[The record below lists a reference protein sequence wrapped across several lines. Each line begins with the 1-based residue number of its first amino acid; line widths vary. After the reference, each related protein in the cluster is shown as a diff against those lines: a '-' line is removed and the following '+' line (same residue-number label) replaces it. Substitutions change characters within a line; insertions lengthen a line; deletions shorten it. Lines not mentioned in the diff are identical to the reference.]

1 MISHQRILITG
12 AAGQLGTLL
21 RASLRGKA
29 GILRLSDIAALGSC
43 NDGEE
48 LCPCDLADARAVNE
62 IMQGVDQVIHLGAS
76 LNVDDWGQ
84 TLQVN
89 IAGTYNVFD
98 AARRAGVKRVIYAS
112 SHHAIGMYPTHER
125 LDDRVP
131 LRPDSL
137 YGLSKCFGE
146 NTARYFWD
154 KYGLEAVCLRI
165 GSTRPKPSE
174 PRELSTWLSEP
185 DFDALVRACLDA
197 PSVAFSIVYGVSDN
211 ADSWWSNANAAH
223 LNYAPK
229 DKAERYR
236 DEIQGLVA
244 SGKSP
249 PVYAFQGGKRAD
261 YGLVFPNDRLLEP

>member
-1 MISHQRILITG
+1 MISHRRILITG

-29 GILRLSDIAALGSC
+29 EILRLSDIAALGPRR
-43 NDGEE
+43 DGEE
-48 LCPCDLADARAVNE
+48 LCPCDLVDAHAVHE
-62 IMQGVDQVIHLGAS
+62 LMQGVDQVIHLGAS
-76 LNVDDWGQ
+76 LNVDDWDQ

-112 SHHAIGMYPTHER
+112 SHHAIGMYPIQEH
-125 LDDRVP
+125 LDDRAP

-154 KYGLEAVCLRI
+154 KFGLESVCLRI

-185 DFDALVRACLDA
+185 DFSLLVQACLDA
-197 PSVAFSIVYGVSDN
+197 PSVEFSIVYGVSDN
-211 ADSWWSNANAAH
+211 ADSWWNNTHAAR

-236 DEIQGLVA
+236 DEIQDLVA
-244 SGKSP
+244 SGKCP
-249 PVYAFQGGKRAD
+249 PRYAFQGGKRAD
-261 YGLVFPNDRLLEP
+261 YGLVLPRNRPLEP